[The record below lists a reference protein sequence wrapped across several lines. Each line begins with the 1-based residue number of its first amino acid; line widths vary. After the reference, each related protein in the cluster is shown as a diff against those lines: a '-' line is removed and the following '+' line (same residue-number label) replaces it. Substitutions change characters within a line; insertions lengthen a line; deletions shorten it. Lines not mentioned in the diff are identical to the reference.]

1 MGSVRIEG
9 RAGLLGGLFLA
20 ALTLRPQLVGI
31 GPLLPRVERD
41 LGVSHAVAGLLASVP
56 VLCMGLFAPPAA
68 YLVARIGTRR
78 AIASCL
84 GLIATAG
91 LARALAPD
99 PISVVVLTLP
109 IGVGM
114 GLAGAILPVMVKERF
129 ADRPASATG
138 IYAAGINVGSALAA
152 ALAVPLAVLAG
163 GWRGTLLIFSSLTGA
178 LGVGWL
184 TLTRGQEAH
193 VRPEIRPP
201 RLPLRSGIGWALVLV
216 FALMSTSF
224 YGLNSWLP
232 DAYVERGWS
241 ESSAGSL
248 LAVLNIASIP
258 GAVLVP
264 WLADRLGSR
273 RRYLVGSSALF
284 AGGVIGL
291 TLIPAAGWAFA
302 AIAGLAVGA
311 LFPLVLTLPLDVAAS
326 AAEVGAL
333 VGLMLGAGYSISAL
347 SPFLLGAVRDLSG
360 SFSATLWIDAGVT
373 LALVLACLPFSRVR
387 LQHRTQADGA
397 S

>member
-1 MGSVRIEG
+1 MGAVGIGG

-31 GPLLPRVERD
+31 GPLLPRVQRD
-41 LGVSHAVAGLLASVP
+41 LDVSHAVAGLLATIP

-68 YLVARIGTRR
+68 HLVAWLGTRR
-78 AIASCL
+78 AIAGCL

-91 LARALAPD
+91 LARAVAPEV
-99 PISVVVLTLP
+99 ISVVLLTVP

-114 GLAGAILPVMVKERF
+114 GLAGALLPVLVKERF

-138 IYAAGINVGSALAA
+138 IYAAGINVGSGFAA
-152 ALAVPLAVLAG
+152 ALAVPLALLAG
-163 GWRGTLLIFSSLTGA
+163 GWRGSLLIFSGLTGA
-178 LGVGWL
+178 LGLGWL
-184 TLTRGQEAH
+184 ALTRGQRAH
-193 VRPEIRPP
+193 VRPQIRPP

-258 GAVLVP
+258 GALLVP

-291 TLIPAAGWAFA
+291 TFVPAAGWAFA
-302 AIAGLAVGA
+302 VLTGLAVGA

-333 VGLMLGAGYSISAL
+333 VGLMLGAGYSISAF

-360 SFSATLWIDAGVT
+360 SFSATLWIVAAVT
-373 LALVLACLPFSRVR
+373 IVLVFACLPFSRIR
-387 LQHRTQADGA
+387 LQPRAQAEGA